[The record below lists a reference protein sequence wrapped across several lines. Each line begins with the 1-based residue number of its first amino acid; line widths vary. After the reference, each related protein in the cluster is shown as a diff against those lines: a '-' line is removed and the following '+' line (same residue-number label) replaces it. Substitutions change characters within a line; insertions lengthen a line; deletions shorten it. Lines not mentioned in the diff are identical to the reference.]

1 MAVSVFVNSSFL
13 MDTPFL
19 GFGLGL
25 RPDHYEDILEL
36 KPEGIDWFEIISE
49 NFMVEGGK
57 PLRYLDRIRADYPMV
72 MHGVSLSLGST
83 DPLDRDYLQRLKAL
97 ADRIEP
103 AWFSDHLCW
112 TGVDHQNLH
121 DLLPLPYT
129 EDTVRHVADR
139 IAEVQDFIGRPML
152 IENLSSY
159 ITWRDDEM
167 TEWEF
172 LTAIVE
178 AADCHILL
186 DVNNIFVS
194 AFNHGFDP
202 LDYIR
207 GVPAE
212 RVWQHHLAGHQ
223 NQGNLIIDT
232 HDEPIVDGVWALYE
246 QTAALLGP
254 VSTMIERDA
263 NIPPLSELLEELDQA
278 RRIAAPYYRDAS

>member
-1 MAVSVFVNSSFL
+1 MNANK
-13 MDTPFL
+13 PFL

-25 RPDHYEDILEL
+25 RPEHYQAIVDNP
-36 KPEGIDWFEIISE
+36 PERVDWFEIISE

-57 PLRYLDRIRADYPMV
+57 PLYYLDRIRADFPMV
-72 MHGVSLSLGST
+72 MHGVSMSLGST
-83 DPLDRDYLQRLKAL
+83 DPLDLDYLDRLKAL

-129 EDTVRHVADR
+129 EDTVRHVAAR
-139 IAEVQDFIGRPML
+139 IRQAQDHIGRPML

-159 ITWRDDEM
+159 ITYRHDEM

-172 LTAIVE
+172 LSAVVE
-178 AADCHILL
+178 EADCGILL
-186 DVNNIFVS
+186 DVNNIYVS
-194 AFNHGFDP
+194 SFNHGFDP
-202 LDYIR
+202 MDYLR
-207 GVPAE
+207 GVPAD

-232 HDEPIVDGVWALYE
+232 HDEPIIDPVWSLYE
-246 QTAALLGP
+246 ATAELLGP

-263 NIPPLSELLEELDQA
+263 NIPPLPELLDELDQA
-278 RRIAAPYYRDAS
+278 RAIAEPHYSNIK